1 MGKGISIQCRKCGFS
16 ATLFEGLGSR
26 TKEFENFR
34 KSLNKKDNE
43 FIEYIL
49 NKGTT
54 KEIKHRN
61 SYGKC
66 NKCGD
71 LSTINYVEIKYDENK
86 SFTLEHKCHVCE
98 GFYKAITMEELLN
111 SNCPS
116 CNYEKFDSFMMMDWD

>member
-61 SYGKC
+61 S
-66 NKCGD
+66 
-71 LSTINYVEIKYDENK
+71 
-86 SFTLEHKCHVCE
+86 
-98 GFYKAITMEELLN
+98 
-111 SNCPS
+111 
-116 CNYEKFDSFMMMDWD
+116 